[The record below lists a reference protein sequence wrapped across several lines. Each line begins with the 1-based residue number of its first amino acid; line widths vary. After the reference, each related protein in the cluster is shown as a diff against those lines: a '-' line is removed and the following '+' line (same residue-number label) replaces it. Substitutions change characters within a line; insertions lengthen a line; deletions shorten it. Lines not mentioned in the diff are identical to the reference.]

1 MTGKILAC
9 YGRGIINTAHSLS
22 IILRNREVHLMI
34 NEERA
39 KQECTRLGDVWQALS
54 KITADLK
61 EKGVNVPPD
70 VYASLRGTKA
80 LITLCKGHPKLEDL
94 VPGDIDAHAGFCVA
108 CCGADVVARI
118 KCELRNIEDLLVIKA
133 THELGN
139 DFAVKL
145 QQRAMRAWDPLQ
157 APLVSP

>member
-1 MTGKILAC
+1 
-9 YGRGIINTAHSLS
+9 
-22 IILRNREVHLMI
+22 MI
-34 NEERA
+34 SEERA
-39 KQECTRLGDVWQALS
+39 KQECTKLEEVWEALS
-54 KITADLK
+54 KITAELNG
-61 EKGVNVPPD
+61 KGVNVPPD
-70 VYASLRGTKA
+70 IYNSLRGAKS

-94 VPGDIDAHAGFCVA
+94 VPGDIDAHEGFCVA

-145 QQRAMRAWDPLQ
+145 QQRAMRAWEPLQ
-157 APLVSP
+157 APLVPP